1 MKADL
6 YHSNNFYSRCIDK
19 ESHILRGGLF
29 FRTFLKYLKPRSEDK
44 ILDIGC
50 NRGEVTKK
58 VKKYSRNVTG
68 IDINVEAVKR
78 AVTSDII
85 HMDAARMSFPPN
97 YFDKIYSSHVIEH
110 ISDLDNFIKGVER
123 ILKPGGKLLLVYPYE
138 IFRGSNA
145 LVSSLISQKSLFAA
159 RELHLHRLTPN
170 RIKKIIT
177 ETSLHHLKSKLHLVP
192 FLSYFTLLEKQ
203 K

>member
-1 MKADL
+1 MKTDI
-6 YHSNNFYSRCIDK
+6 YHSNSFYSKYIYK
-19 ESHILRGGLF
+19 ESHILRGRLF
-29 FRTFLKYLKPRSEDK
+29 FRTFLKYLEPCSEDK

-50 NRGEVTKK
+50 NRGEIAKK

-85 HMDAARMSFPPN
+85 HMDAVRMSFPSN

-110 ISDLDNFIKGVER
+110 IPDLDNFIKGVER
-123 ILKPGGKLLLVYPYE
+123 ILKPGGKLLLVYPCE

-145 LVSSLISQKSLFAA
+145 LIASIISQKNLFVA

-170 RIKKIIT
+170 RIKKLIAG
-177 ETSLHHLKSKLHLVP
+177 TSLYHLKSKLHLVP
-192 FLSYFTLLEKQ
+192 SLSYFTLLEKQ